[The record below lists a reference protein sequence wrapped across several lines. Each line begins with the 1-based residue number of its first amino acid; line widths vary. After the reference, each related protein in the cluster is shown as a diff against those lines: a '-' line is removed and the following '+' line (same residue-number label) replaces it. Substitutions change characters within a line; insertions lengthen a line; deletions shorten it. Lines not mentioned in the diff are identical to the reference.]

1 MGEAI
6 LVNLHTHT
14 IFSDGEQTPEA
25 LARRLLEAAGVR
37 YAALTDHD
45 TIEGLARFQEA
56 LRKRGMHAS
65 LTGVE
70 LTTRFGGRE
79 AHLLGYGFD
88 PEHPSWPPPCCHCV
102 RRAASRCTASPRN
115 RSPGRQQPSGRRRPA
130 RGQRRPGRAARDR
143 RGHRPPPSRGRARL
157 PGSSASFRVRPGQAR
172 RAGRRLE
179 DEGPGRD

>member
-1 MGEAI
+1 MRKMGEAI

-25 LARRLLEAAGVR
+25 LAAGLDSAGVR

-45 TIEGLARFQEA
+45 TIEGLVRFQEA
-56 LRKRGMHAS
+56 LRKRGIAS

-88 PEHPSWPPPCCHCV
+88 PEHPEL
-102 RRAASRCTASPRN
+102 AATLLSLR
-115 RSPGRQQPSGRRRPA
+115 
-130 RGQRRPGRAARDR
+130 
-143 RGHRPPPSRGRARL
+143 
-157 PGSSASFRVRPGQAR
+157 QAR
-172 RAGRRLE
+172 RSR
-179 DEGPGRD
+179 